1 MTRAPIQRGTCVYD
15 IADPRHYGIVRS
27 LHLVKGKFF
36 ANVHWIETGWHSY
49 RVPVINLR
57 RVAHK
62 APDITE
68 CDVMRRALR
77 KESK

>member
-49 RVPVINLR
+49 RVPVKLR
-57 RVAHK
+57 NSAIGQLAALARSHS
-62 APDITE
+62 
-68 CDVMRRALR
+68 MR
-77 KESK
+77 